1 MEVNS
6 WIILNIVVL
15 IIQILVSF
23 TKFKNYGMIL
33 IVITSIC
40 FLIFKQENFYN
51 LALTQLIIFISLLIV
66 NKLFLSSLNKKTNK
80 EIEKVKIKDL

>member
-6 WIILNIVVL
+6 WIILNIIVL
-15 IIQILVSF
+15 IVQILVSF

-33 IVITSIC
+33 IIITSIC
-40 FLIFKQENFYN
+40 FLIFKQENLYN
-51 LALTQLIIFISLLIV
+51 LALTQLIIYISLLIV

>member
-15 IIQILVSF
+15 IVQILVSF

-33 IVITSIC
+33 IIITSIC
-40 FLIFKQENFYN
+40 FLIFKQENLYN
-51 LALTQLIIFISLLIV
+51 LALTQFIIFMILFIL
-66 NKLFLSSLNKKTNK
+66 NKLFLSSLNKKKNK